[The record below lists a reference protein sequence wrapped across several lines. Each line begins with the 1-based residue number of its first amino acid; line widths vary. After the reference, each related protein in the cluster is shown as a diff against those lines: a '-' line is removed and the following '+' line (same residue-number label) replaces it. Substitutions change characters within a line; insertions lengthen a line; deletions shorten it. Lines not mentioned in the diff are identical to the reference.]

1 MRRKRSSGESFEDSE
16 ETQFE
21 KRSTGSNRSDS
32 NSSEP
37 YHINIGHQQAKVQK
51 LKLEKH
57 NLRKGQREEATGQT
71 LTERLKVDLQD

>member
-51 LKLEKH
+51 LKL
-57 NLRKGQREEATGQT
+57 
-71 LTERLKVDLQD
+71 